1 MTNNKDGS
9 GLRHEDIGRYWVKLD
24 LHDRKNS
31 IMRVRWINALRRV
44 VGKRIPKNAAG
55 AALTSDVDL
64 LLATDEEHLEVIQ
77 ELIEKFAQGLVL
89 EPLEDKF
96 ESKDHDNDDETYSSC
111 IVYP

>member
-1 MTNNKDGS
+1 MTNNKCGG
-9 GLRHEDIGRYWVKLD
+9 GLRPDDIGRYWDKLG

-44 VGKRIPKNAAG
+44 VGRRIPKNAAG

-64 LLATDEEHLEVIQ
+64 LLATDEEHLEVIK
-77 ELIEKFAQGLVL
+77 EMIEKFAQGLVL
-89 EPLEDKF
+89 ETLAEKF
-96 ESKDHDNDDETYSSC
+96 ESKDHDNDDSTYSSC